1 LFCNA
6 LIIFLFIHNADV
18 KTCFLCFFFMDPI
31 ELILHRRKRAG
42 KLLGFTV
49 VGDAVL
55 KRRKEPTNAE
65 RKGGGWRWRK
75 PNYFLCGAKKQILL
89 SSSSVFRRCKKS
101 TISLL

>member
-49 VGDAVL
+49 VGDAPPPGGNQITFCAEPKSRYFYLLQVYLDGVKRVL
-55 KRRKEPTNAE
+55 LVYYKKE
-65 RKGGGWRWRK
+65 
-75 PNYFLCGAKKQILL
+75 KK
-89 SSSSVFRRCKKS
+89 KKK
-101 TISLL
+101 